1 MGTVTARIST
11 ASENDL
17 IMPQWIHERTLKT
30 MVKGGVL
37 HHVLVKRY
45 DGK

>member
-1 MGTVTARIST
+1 MVSLK
-11 ASENDL
+11 ASRSVWRDTSE
-17 IMPQWIHERTLKT
+17 WIHERTLKT